1 MSWVPVTGRDAH
13 LEALEFGGSGP
24 GVLLLHGL
32 AGTAR
37 EWEETAAWLTETH
50 RVVGLDQR
58 GHGRSERRPSEVTPA
73 AFVADALAAVE
84 SLGLAPT
91 ILVGQS
97 LGGLIAVLAASERPD
112 FVSAL
117 IVVEATPTREGP
129 EVAEQIAS
137 YLSSWP
143 LPFPSHEAAVTFF
156 GGEGLRARAWARN
169 LVATPGGLRPAFDTD
184 VLVTTIAQAL
194 ARDYWDEWRTLDV
207 PTLLVR
213 GQEGD
218 LSLADAAAMV
228 AAAPV
233 ARLVSIPG
241 AGHDVHLDAPEAW
254 RSAVEAFLSRL
265 S

>member
-13 LEALEFGGSGP
+13 LEALDFGGEGP

-37 EWEETAAWLTETH
+37 EWDETAAWLTEAH
-50 RVVGLDQR
+50 RVVALDQR
-58 GHGRSERRPSEVTPA
+58 GHGRSERRPGDVTPA

-84 SLGLAPT
+84 SLGLAPS

-97 LGGLIAVLAASERPD
+97 LGGLIAFLAASERPD
-112 FVSAL
+112 LVSAL

-129 EVAEQIAS
+129 EVAEQLAG
-137 YLSSWP
+137 YFGSWP

-184 VLVTTIAQAL
+184 VSS
-194 ARDYWDEWRTLDV
+194 R
-207 PTLLVR
+207 
-213 GQEGD
+213 
-218 LSLADAAAMV
+218 MV
-228 AAAPV
+228 AFVTA
-233 ARLVSIPG
+233 SM
-241 AGHDVHLDAPEAW
+241 
-254 RSAVEAFLSRL
+254 S
-265 S
+265 